1 MTSKL
6 YYEDSE
12 LSEAIVSIIAS
23 GEDEKGTY
31 AVLDQTCFYP
41 EGGGQPSDTGYIGEV
56 RVLDVQSV
64 EDEIRHYTADPLP
77 EGSFKAEIDWNR
89 RWDHM
94 QQHAGQHVLS
104 AVLDDYHQLKTAS
117 FHLGEERVSIDLN
130 APQISKSQLQQAERA
145 ANDVIRKHLPIS
157 TEWVSE
163 SQAQTMELRK
173 PPAVTGDIRLVKIDG
188 VDLNACGG
196 THPKNTADIGM
207 IKIIGTEKA
216 KGGTRLYFLCGNR
229 AMDHFDLLL
238 DQTNV
243 LVQKLNAPLTD
254 LPTAADALLHEK
266 AEQDKEMK
274 ELRTKLLEAEAQMIQ
289 PENGTGFIQ
298 QVFSGRPVKEV
309 QQLARLTIANH
320 PSAVLLFLIT
330 EDDSIRFVCAKGE
343 EAEGNMKDVLQ
354 ELLQLTD
361 GKGGGNAQ
369 SAQGGGKTVHAP
381 DLFFQTFQSSLKNI
395 QGIL

>member
-6 YYEDSE
+6 YYKDSE
-12 LSEAIVSIIAS
+12 LSETMASIVAS
-23 GEDEKGTY
+23 GEDENGTY
-31 AVLDQTCFYP
+31 AILDQTCFYP

-77 EGSFKAEIDWNR
+77 AGSFKAEIDWNR

-104 AVLDDYHQLKTAS
+104 AVLDDHHQLKTAS

-130 APQISKSQLQQAERA
+130 APQISKIQLQQAEQA
-145 ANDVIRKHLPIS
+145 ANEIIRKHLLIS
-157 TEWVSE
+157 TQWVSVVE
-163 SQAQTMELRK
+163 AETMALRK

-229 AMDHFDLLL
+229 AMAHFNLLL
-238 DQTNV
+238 DQTNE
-243 LVQKLNAPLTD
+243 LVQKLNAPLAD
-254 LPTAADALLHEK
+254 LPAAADALLREK
-266 AEQDKEMK
+266 ADQDKEMK

-289 PENGTGFIQ
+289 PESGSGIIQ

-320 PSAVLLFLIT
+320 PAAALLFLIT
-330 EDDSIRFVCAKGE
+330 EDESIRFVCVKGE
-343 EAEGNMKDVLQ
+343 QAEGNMKNVLQ

-369 SAQGGGKTVHAP
+369 LAQGGGKTVHAP
-381 DLFFQTFQSSLKNI
+381 DVFFQTFRSSLKNI
-395 QGIL
+395 EGIL

>member
-1 MTSKL
+1 MTSRL

-12 LSEAIVSIIAS
+12 LSQAMVNIVAS
-23 GEDEKGTY
+23 GEDENGTY

-56 RVLDVQSV
+56 RVVDVQSV
-64 EDEIRHYTADPLP
+64 KDEIRHYTADPLP
-77 EGSFKAEIDWNR
+77 TGSFKAEIEWKR

-104 AVLDDYHQLKTAS
+104 AVLDDHHHLKTAS

-130 APQISKSQLQQAERA
+130 ATQISNIQLQQAERA
-145 ANDVIRKHLPIS
+145 ANEIIRKHLPIS
-157 TEWVSE
+157 TQWVSDVE
-163 SQAQTMELRK
+163 AQTMALRK
-173 PPAVTGDIRLVKIDG
+173 PPAVSGEIRLVKIDG

-216 KGGTRLYFLCGNR
+216 KGGTRVYFLCGNR
-229 AMDHFDLLL
+229 AMDHFNLLL
-238 DQTNV
+238 DQTNE
-243 LVQKLNAPLTD
+243 LVQKLNAPLAD
-254 LPTAADALLHEK
+254 LPTAADALLREK

-289 PENGTGFIQ
+289 PESGSGIIQ

-309 QQLARLTIANH
+309 QQLARLAVAQH
-320 PSAVLLFLIT
+320 PEAVLLFLIA
-330 EDDSIRFVCAKGE
+330 EDESIRFVCAKGE
-343 EAEGNMKDVLQ
+343 EAEGNMKTVLQ

-361 GKGGGNAQ
+361 GKGGGNAEL
-369 SAQGGGKTVHAP
+369 AQGGGKTVHAP
-381 DLFFQTFQSSLKNI
+381 DVFFQTFQSSLKNI
-395 QGIL
+395 EGIL

>member
-1 MTSKL
+1 MTSRL

-12 LSEAIVSIIAS
+12 LSQAMVNIVAS
-23 GEDEKGTY
+23 GEDENGTY

-41 EGGGQPSDTGYIGEV
+41 EGGGQPSDIGYIGEV
-56 RVLDVQSV
+56 RVVDVQSV

-77 EGSFKAEIDWNR
+77 TGSFKAEIDWNR

-104 AVLDDYHQLKTAS
+104 AVLDDHHHLKTAS
-117 FHLGEERVSIDLN
+117 FHLGQERVSIDLN
-130 APQISKSQLQQAERA
+130 ATQISNIQLQQAERA
-145 ANDVIRKHLPIS
+145 ANEIIRKHLPIS
-157 TEWVSE
+157 TQWVSDVE
-163 SQAQTMELRK
+163 AQTMALRK
-173 PPAVTGDIRLVKIDG
+173 PPAVTGEIRLVKIDG

-216 KGGTRLYFLCGNR
+216 KGGTRVYFLCGNR
-229 AMDHFDLLL
+229 AMDHFNLLL
-238 DQTNV
+238 DQTNE
-243 LVQKLNAPLTD
+243 LVQKLNAPLAD
-254 LPTAADALLHEK
+254 LPTAADALLREK

-289 PENGTGFIQ
+289 PESGTGIIH

-309 QQLARLTIANH
+309 QQLARLTVAQH
-320 PSAVLLFLIT
+320 PEAVLLFMII
-330 EDDSIRFVCAKGE
+330 EDESIRFVCAKGE
-343 EAEGNMKDVLQ
+343 QAEGNMKTVLQ

-369 SAQGGGKTVHAP
+369 LAQGGGKTEHTP
-381 DLFFQTFQSSLKNI
+381 DVFFQTFQSSLKNI
-395 QGIL
+395 EGIL